1 MAELKTK
8 PTSASVTD
16 FLAAI
21 PDEARRADCLTLLG
35 LMKRATGAEARMWG
49 ASIVGFGNYH
59 YKYASGREGD
69 WFVIGFAPRKQDLTV
84 YLMGGFDR
92 HAALMRRLG
101 KHKTGRACVYI
112 RRLADVDLAV
122 LKELIRVSVAHA
134 KSPGS

>member
-101 KHKTGRACVYI
+101 KHKTGRACLYI

>member
-101 KHKTGRACVYI
+101 KHKAGRACTSDGWRTWI
-112 RRLADVDLAV
+112 
-122 LKELIRVSVAHA
+122 
-134 KSPGS
+134 SPC